1 MTTPAAKKSPPH
13 EILVG
18 TSGYSFAD
26 WVGPFYP
33 PGMKSGDFL
42 GFYARHFDVVE
53 VNSTYYGIP
62 HPRVLEQMEKKTP
75 AHFRFVVK
83 LNQAMTHE
91 SAQEHLLYREF
102 LAVLEPLKSAGK
114 YDGLLA
120 QFPWGFRRTPRA
132 LDHLKFLREMLPGE
146 PLWVEF
152 RNDSWVEPTVLPFL
166 REHAL
171 GYCAVDEPAL
181 RGLMPRDVALTTDQA
196 YVRFHGRN
204 ARNWWARPEKAGTAA
219 QRVGTA
225 GAGFAGGSRAKR
237 TANQIAKPV
246 AKAPLFEA
254 PAAEEVSGEAARA
267 ASQPARA
274 HTSSDRYDYDYSA
287 AELGE
292 WVKRIAELSQ
302 QAKRT
307 YLFFNNCHA
316 GQAARNAALMKELL
330 RQQKL
335 PA

>member
-1 MTTPAAKKSPPH
+1 MMTAGKPKESRAH

-33 PGMKSGDFL
+33 SGTKSGDYL
-42 GFYARHFDVVE
+42 AFYARHFNVVE

-62 HPRVLEQMEKKTP
+62 HPRVMEQMEKKTP
-75 AHFRFVVK
+75 DHFKFVVK

-91 SAQEHLLYREF
+91 SGKERALYREF
-102 LAVLEPLKSAGK
+102 LAVLEPLKRVGK

-120 QFPWGFRRTPRA
+120 QFPWGFRRTPEA
-132 LDHLKFLREMLPGE
+132 LDHLRFLREMLPDQ

-152 RNDSWVEPTVLPFL
+152 RNDSWVEPSVIPFL

-181 RGLMPRDVALTTDQA
+181 RGLMPRDVALTTDQG

-204 ARNWWARPEKAGTAA
+204 RQNWWARPEKASASKSSAA
-219 QRVGTA
+219 APRK
-225 GAGFAGGSRAKR
+225 SRAMP
-237 TANQIAKPV
+237 AA
-246 AKAPLFEA
+246 AAPLFE
-254 PAAEEVSGEAARA
+254 SEAARPPATEA
-267 ASQPARA
+267 ASPAPAR
-274 HTSSDRYDYDYSA
+274 SSTDRYDYNYSA
-287 AELGE
+287 SELGQ
-292 WVKRIAELSQ
+292 WVKKIAELSQ